1 MKSYVWMAL
10 LIIAALSMAG
20 CGPAA
25 VSTEPEAET
34 AAPVEAF
41 GLAGTFWTLSALDG
55 DLPVPGSSVTLEFGG
70 DGTVSGSD
78 GCNNFNTSFVQD
90 GYDLTVAQPAAMTM
104 MACSAAIM
112 NQGAAFIDVLAQTN
126 TFTATKRQLIL
137 MDGNQILATFVAVAQ
152 TTVDTSWDVTSYN
165 NGRDAVVG
173 LLLGTEIS
181 ANFLAD
187 GTVNGNAGCNDY
199 FATYTLDGNAVTISQ
214 PGTTFRL
221 CDAPAGVMEQEAE
234 FLAALTSSATFSIR
248 GDILESRT
256 AGDQMAVVMKRK
268 LLVDLPQPEPAP
280 EVAWGRV
287 VAPAGVNIRSGPGVN
302 FPVIAAARDGDEG
315 EIIGRDAASRW
326 WAAAIPSLPEGIG
339 WVSADL
345 VAATN
350 IANVPVIEAAPP
362 PVVPPT
368 APPPATPTPVPA
380 ATATPSAQ
388 ISFSADRTAINQG
401 ECVTLQWNVQNVRA
415 IWVYPRGQNFEQFP
429 RAGQG
434 NEVVCPP
441 VTTTYEMRVQRRDG
455 GIELR
460 EVTINVTATAQP
472 QISFWADRTTVNQGD
487 CTRLHWDVQNVQGVW
502 VYPQGERYDRFPR
515 VGQDSERVC
524 PSNTTTYE
532 MRVLQRDG
540 STVFRTVTV
549 NVNAAPTPTPVP
561 APANPLA
568 GTRWEA
574 VNIND
579 GSGLSTLILD
589 TTATVE
595 FGGNGQAN
603 GNAGCNT
610 FNAPYSVNGSSIN
623 IGAPSSGMVFCAD
636 PEGLMAQEA
645 NFLAALQS
653 AATFR
658 LDGNT
663 LELQNSGGRITTIL
677 QRR

>member
-1 MKSYVWMAL
+1 MKSYGWLAL
-10 LIIAALSMAG
+10 LIIAALGLVA
-20 CGPAA
+20 CGPAP
-25 VSTEPEAET
+25 VSAEPEVET
-34 AAPVEAF
+34 SSPAEAF

-55 DLPVPGSSVTLEFGG
+55 NLPVPGSTVSLQFNG

-90 GYDLTVAQPAAMTM
+90 GYNLTIAQPAAMTM
-104 MACSAAIM
+104 MACNATVM
-112 NQGAAFIDVLAQTN
+112 NQGAAFMDALARTSS
-126 TFTATKRQLIL
+126 FTATERQLVL
-137 MDGNQILATFVAVAQ
+137 LDGNQILATFVAVAQ
-152 TTVDTSWDVTSYN
+152 TTVDTSWDVVSYN

-173 LLLGTEIS
+173 LLLGTEIT

-199 FATYTLDGNAVTISQ
+199 FATYSISGNAVTVGQ
-214 PGTTFRL
+214 PGSTFRL
-221 CDAPAGVMEQEAE
+221 CDTPAGVMEQEAE
-234 FLAALTSSATFSIR
+234 YLAALYSSATFSIR

-256 AGDQMAVVMKRK
+256 ADDQMAVVMKRK
-268 LLVDLPQPEPAP
+268 LIVDLPEPEPAP

-315 EIIGRDAASRW
+315 EIVGRDAGSRW
-326 WAAAIPSLPEGIG
+326 WAAAIPSLPDGIG
-339 WVSADL
+339 WVSADF
-345 VAATN
+345 VIATN
-350 IANVPVIEAAPP
+350 VENVPVIEVAPP

-401 ECVTLQWNVQNVRA
+401 ECVTLRWDVQNVQA
-415 IWVYPRGQNFEQFP
+415 VWVYPRGQNFEYFP

-434 NEVVCPP
+434 SELVCPP
-441 VTTTYEMRVQRRDG
+441 ATTTYEMRVLQRDG
-455 GIELR
+455 SVVIR
-460 EVTINVTATAQP
+460 EVTLNVTPTAQP
-472 QISFWADRTTVNQGD
+472 QISFWADRTTINQGE
-487 CTRLHWDVQNVQGVW
+487 CARLHWDVQNVQGVW
-502 VYPQGERYDRFPR
+502 VYPQGQRYDRFPR

-524 PSNTTTYE
+524 PNSTTTYE

-540 STVFRTVTV
+540 STVFRTVTI

-561 APANPLA
+561 APVNPLA
-568 GTRWEA
+568 GTRWDA

-579 GSGLSTLILD
+579 GSSLTTLIGG
-589 TTATVE
+589 TSATVD
-595 FGGNGQAN
+595 FGGNGQVT

-610 FNAPYSVNGSSIN
+610 FNAPYSVNGNSLS
-623 IGAPSSGMVFCAD
+623 IGAPASGMVFCGE
-636 PEGLMAQEA
+636 PEGLMNQETA
-645 NFLAALQS
+645 FLGALQS
-653 AATFR
+653 AASFR
-658 LDGNT
+658 IDGNM
-663 LELQNSGGRITTIL
+663 LEIQNGRGQIALVL